1 MKYIKIAIGL
11 IVLVALAVAQTPKAT
26 PEKPNLSASFAKTAL
41 KALLAIADF
50 KGTGSLTGPAKS
62 AYEEARVKANSTSA
76 PETLVIANLLD
87 FAIMRSTDN
96 LARENI
102 VQKAMTKLDHESP
115 QPNASLLLE
124 TAQKDPDL
132 SAALGSI
139 NKRESEC
146 LTVLEKAFRDRI
158 AIPLPGMCSK

>member
-26 PEKPNLSASFAKTAL
+26 PEPPNLSVSFAKTAL

-76 PETLVIANLLD
+76 RETLVIANLLD
-87 FAIMRSTDN
+87 FAIMR
-96 LARENI
+96 
-102 VQKAMTKLDHESP
+102 P
-115 QPNASLLLE
+115 
-124 TAQKDPDL
+124 
-132 SAALGSI
+132 
-139 NKRESEC
+139 
-146 LTVLEKAFRDRI
+146 RI
-158 AIPLPGMCSK
+158 T

>member
-1 MKYIKIAIGL
+1 MSYVKMAIT
-11 IVLVALAVAQTPKAT
+11 VVALVVSAVTQTP

-50 KGTGSLTGPAKS
+50 RGTGSLTGPAKS
-62 AYEEARVKANSTSA
+62 AYEDARVKANSTSA
-76 PETLVIANLLD
+76 PEAIVIANLLD

-96 LARENI
+96 QARENI
-102 VQKAMTKLDHESP
+102 MQRASAKLGHDSP
-115 QPNASLLLE
+115 RPNASLLLE
-124 TAQKDPDL
+124 RAQKDPEL

-146 LTVLEKAFRDRI
+146 LTALEKAFRNRI
-158 AIPLPGMCSK
+158 AVPLPGTCSK